1 MITCLAHVGTTHDT
15 TAIATRTVRI
25 ADRPW
30 HSIALTQHD
39 ACYIPRPPM
48 NFRPCEACSGTRFEK
63 RFSKLEH
70 EFFRCLDCGL
80 ERIDPQPSDATLAAI
95 YGKHYYDAWGLHGQ
109 EDVVR
114 SLKKSTFRRNLEAI
128 PAPKR
133 GKLLD
138 CGAATGFLMEVARE
152 IGFDPYGLELSEYGA
167 GEIARQFGKDHV
179 FQGEIEQATWAD
191 GTFDVITMYDYLEHV
206 RDPERVLRRARAL
219 LAPGGVLSI
228 TTPST
233 GSFTHAVMGRH
244 WSHYKL
250 EHLFY
255 FGPDSL
261 ARLLSK
267 AGFHHVHD
275 TRAWKTMNLRY
286 IHHQMETYPTP
297 GLTQVAR
304 TLGKVL
310 PTPLLDRP
318 FPILM
323 GELYAHA
330 SA

>member
-1 MITCLAHVGTTHDT
+1 MSD
-15 TAIATRTVRI
+15 
-25 ADRPW
+25 
-30 HSIALTQHD
+30 
-39 ACYIPRPPM
+39 
-48 NFRPCEACSGTRFEK
+48 RPCEACSGSRFAK
-63 RFSKLEH
+63 IFTKLEH
-70 EFFRCLDCGL
+70 DFYRCSECGL

-109 EDVVR
+109 EEIVR
-114 SLKKSTFRRNLEAI
+114 GLKKSTFRRNLEGI
-128 PAPKR
+128 PGAKR

-138 CGAATGFLMEVARE
+138 CGAATGFLMEVAAE
-152 IGFDPYGLELSEYGA
+152 IGFDAYGVELSEYGA
-167 GEIARQFGKDHV
+167 GEIAKRFGRDHV
-179 FQGEIEQATWAD
+179 FQGEIEQATFAP
-191 GTFDVITMYDYLEHV
+191 GSFDVVTMYDYLEHV
-206 RDPERVLRRARAL
+206 RDPERVLRRAREL

-233 GSFTHAVMGRH
+233 GSFTHHVMGRH

-250 EHLFY
+250 EHLYY

-261 ARLLSK
+261 ARLLER
-267 AGFHHVHD
+267 AGFHRVHD

-297 GLTQVAR
+297 GLTLVAR
-304 TLGKVL
+304 TMAKVL
-310 PTPLLDRP
+310 PGPLMDRS

>member
-1 MITCLAHVGTTHDT
+1 MSD
-15 TAIATRTVRI
+15 
-25 ADRPW
+25 
-30 HSIALTQHD
+30 
-39 ACYIPRPPM
+39 
-48 NFRPCEACSGTRFEK
+48 RPCEACSGSRFEK
-63 RFSKLEH
+63 IFSKLDH
-70 EFFRCLDCGL
+70 EFFRCVVCGL
-80 ERIDPQPSDATLAAI
+80 ERIDPQPSDDTLAAI

-114 SLKKSTFRRNLEAI
+114 ALKKSTFRRNLEAI
-128 PAPKR
+128 PGRKNGR
-133 GKLLD
+133 LLD
-138 CGAATGFLMEVARE
+138 CGAATGFLMEVADE
-152 IGFDPYGLELSEYGA
+152 LGFAAHGVELSEYGA
-167 GEIARQFGKDHV
+167 GEIAKRFGKDRV
-179 FQGEIEQATWAD
+179 FQGEIERATFPAHS
-191 GTFDVITMYDYLEHV
+191 FDVITMYDYLEHV
-206 RDPERVLRRARAL
+206 RDPERVLRRAREL
-219 LAPGGVLSI
+219 LKPDGVLSI

-233 GSFTHAVMGRH
+233 GSFTHRVMGRH

-250 EHLFY
+250 EHLYY

-261 ARLLSK
+261 ARLLVK
-267 AGFHHVHD
+267 AGFHRVHD

-304 TLGKVL
+304 AMAAVL
-310 PTPLLDRP
+310 PSPLMDRP